1 MRNKSRKVSKA
12 KLRKTKRRAKLR
24 RAIRGGA
31 VALPKPGELNQA
43 GALKKTEALKKMKAI
58 KESLVSISHGY
69 LYGENPYRGL
79 SSDYTKNMNK
89 YFEESGSYELMDIL
103 KRGFDGQTVQFDK
116 GGKIISINGISG
128 VDLDNLYLFLYIV
141 FYIFLHL
148 SYVIKD
154 KGYREE
160 LEKVGSPLSALFQ
173 INKEPTKYSP
183 DDKKKCIKELIFYA
197 EDIKSELISGY
208 TATDGLLKPKPSFSL
223 PKLSFYKTKKV
234 GSATANTTTKANANT
249 TANTTAAKA
258 TGNAT
263 AITKAKANT
272 AIAPA
277 AVTTK
282 SAANANAITANTTA
296 AKANTNTAIAPP
308 KNNPNNSKPSTPQEV
323 SQPLPNNT

>member
-12 KLRKTKRRAKLR
+12 KIRKTKRRAKLR
-24 RAIRGGA
+24 KVIRGGA
-31 VALPKPGELNQA
+31 EALPNPDALNQPIALHKPEELNQSET
-43 GALKKTEALKKMKAI
+43 LKKKTAALEKMKAI
-58 KESLVSISHGY
+58 KNSLVSISHGY

-103 KRGFDGQTVQFDK
+103 KKGYIEGQTVHFDK

-148 SYVIKD
+148 NYVIENKD
-154 KGYREE
+154 YREE
-160 LEKVGSPLSALFQ
+160 LEKVGNPLSALFQ

-183 DDKKKCIKELIFYA
+183 NDKKKYIKELILYA

-223 PKLSFYKTKKV
+223 PKLSLPKLSFYKTKKV
-234 GSATANTTTKANANT
+234 GSATANTTSKANT
-249 TANTTAAKA
+249 TAITST
-258 TGNAT
+258 NAT
-263 AITKAKANT
+263 AITTNATANSAKTNT
-272 AIAPA
+272 TIAP
-277 AVTTK
+277 
-282 SAANANAITANTTA
+282 
-296 AKANTNTAIAPP
+296 APP
-308 KNNPNNSKPSTPQEV
+308 KNNPNNSKPKPPQGA
-323 SQPLPNNT
+323 SPPLPSSSAL